1 MWQLFVG
8 DVLMYKN
15 TQLVANKGF
24 FYDLPLLSKSIIV
37 RCMQLLSSPTTF
49 LIRVFWLQEL
59 VVINTVYYIF
69 FTVVTYFRNVLMCI
83 SVVPYI
89 LDTQERTYAILG

>member
-1 MWQLFVG
+1 MFMWQLFVG

-24 FYDLPLLSKSIIV
+24 FYDLPLLLKSIIV
-37 RCMQLLSSPTTF
+37 RCMQLMSSPTTF

-59 VVINTVYYIF
+59 VVINILYIF
-69 FTVVTYFRNVLMCI
+69 YCCYLLSKCTHVYKCCALYT
-83 SVVPYI
+83 
-89 LDTQERTYAILG
+89 